1 MKFLDIHYAKRSYC
15 NGNGPSCRILLH
27 SDASEELKAGAAD
40 MNLIDLEAFISVV
53 DHGSIV
59 AAAAALHLTQ
69 SAVTRRV
76 QNLEDA
82 LGVPLL
88 DRQTRPLQPTLAGT
102 ETYEFARPV
111 LSSVGDLKAAIMHN
125 EEPSGDFRFGMPRG
139 FGDLAV
145 ASPIRCLRAEFPKL
159 KLHAFVQWT
168 GALLERL
175 ANRRLDAA
183 IVILREGATPP
194 TSFIAECLGTI
205 PIHVVAA
212 RTKHF
217 SQPLTLEEL
226 SSNQWILNPH
236 GCATRQILEDVLLQ
250 QGLPLESTVEAEGY
264 ELQFSLIAD
273 GVGLGLTMP
282 GALHAS
288 AFRKGIKTLKIKDIQ
303 PQQSIWLVHSRHIG
317 RMKSAVHCLRDAV
330 QKSLRSRAS

>member
-1 MKFLDIHYAKRSYC
+1 
-15 NGNGPSCRILLH
+15 
-27 SDASEELKAGAAD
+27 

-82 LGVPLL
+82 LGSPLL

-102 ETYEFARPV
+102 ETYEFAKPV
-111 LSSVGDLKAAIMHN
+111 LSSVGDLKAAIVHN
-125 EEPSGDFRFGMPRG
+125 GEPSGNFRFGMSRG
-139 FGDLAV
+139 LGDLAV

-159 KLHAFVQWT
+159 KLHAFVQWS
-168 GALLERL
+168 GVLLERL

-183 IVILREGATPP
+183 IVFLREGATPP

-205 PIHVVAA
+205 PMHVVAA
-212 RTKHF
+212 KAMHF
-217 SQPLTLEEL
+217 GQSVTLKEL
-226 SSNQWILNPH
+226 SSNQWILNPP

-273 GVGLGLTMP
+273 GVGLGLMIP
-282 GALHAS
+282 GVLHAS
-288 AFRKGIKTLKIKDIQ
+288 AFRKSVKTLKIKDIQ
-303 PQQSIWLVHSRHIG
+303 LQQSIWLVHSRHIG

-330 QKSLRSRAS
+330 QKSLRARNVKGGVKGNHCGGGKGSHQ

>member
-1 MKFLDIHYAKRSYC
+1 
-15 NGNGPSCRILLH
+15 
-27 SDASEELKAGAAD
+27 
-40 MNLIDLEAFISVV
+40 MNLIDLEAFVSVV

-82 LGVPLL
+82 LGSPLL

-102 ETYEFARPV
+102 ETYEFAKPV
-111 LSSVGDLKAAIMHN
+111 LSSVGDLKAAIVHN
-125 EEPSGDFRFGMPRG
+125 GEPSGDFRFGMSRG
-139 FGDLAV
+139 LGDLAV

-159 KLHAFVQWT
+159 KLHAFVQWS
-168 GALLERL
+168 GVLLERL

-183 IVILREGATPP
+183 IVFLREGATPP

-205 PIHVVAA
+205 PMHVVAA
-212 RTKHF
+212 KAMHF
-217 SQPLTLEEL
+217 GQSVTLKEL
-226 SSNQWILNPH
+226 SSNQWILNPP

-264 ELQFSLIAD
+264 DLQFSLIAD
-273 GVGLGLTMP
+273 GVGLGLTMLRV
-282 GALHAS
+282 LHSS
-288 AFRKGIKTLKIKDIQ
+288 AFRKSIKTLKIKGFQ

-330 QKSLRSRAS
+330 QKSLRARTS

>member
-1 MKFLDIHYAKRSYC
+1 
-15 NGNGPSCRILLH
+15 
-27 SDASEELKAGAAD
+27 

-82 LGVPLL
+82 LGSPLL

-102 ETYEFARPV
+102 ETYEFAKPV
-111 LSSVGDLKAAIMHN
+111 LSSVGDLKAAIVHN
-125 EEPSGDFRFGMPRG
+125 GEPSGNFRFGMSRG
-139 FGDLAV
+139 LGDLAV

-159 KLHAFVQWT
+159 KLHAFVQWS
-168 GALLERL
+168 GVLLERL

-183 IVILREGATPP
+183 IVFLREGVTPP

-205 PIHVVAA
+205 PMHVVAA
-212 RTKHF
+212 KATHF
-217 SQPLTLEEL
+217 GQSVTLKEL
-226 SSNQWILNPH
+226 SSNQWILNPP
-236 GCATRQILEDVLLQ
+236 GCATRQILEDALLQ

-273 GVGLGLTMP
+273 GVGLGLTMLRV
-282 GALHAS
+282 LHAS
-288 AFRKGIKTLKIKDIQ
+288 AFRKSIKTLKIKGFQ

-330 QKSLRSRAS
+330 QKSLRARNVKGGVKGNHCGGGKGSHQ